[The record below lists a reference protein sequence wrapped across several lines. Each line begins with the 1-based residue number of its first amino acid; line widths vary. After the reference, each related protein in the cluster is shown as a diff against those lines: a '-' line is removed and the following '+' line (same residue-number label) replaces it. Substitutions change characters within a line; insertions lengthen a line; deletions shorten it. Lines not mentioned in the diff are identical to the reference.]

1 MVSNLH
7 FTTKGSLPIL
17 VQLLNM
23 CRCELSAMHEFVI
36 NNAFFQ
42 FSLSVA
48 WISHELSFNCC
59 LCCIYIYIYIYSKYT
74 QERRTTI
81 SDKLL
86 RISTFQ
92 ITSNNITFYK
102 FYNITSYFYRNILL
116 SVPSKYQMQLKT
128 SSENVWNNYL
138 IIL

>member
-1 MVSNLH
+1 MPFFNSASV
-7 FTTKGSLPIL
+7 
-17 VQLLNM
+17 LL
-23 CRCELSAMHEFVI
+23 EFLMNWALIVVY
-36 NNAFFQ
+36 
-42 FSLSVA
+42 VA
-48 WISHELSFNCC
+48 
-59 LCCIYIYIYIYSKYT
+59 YIYIYIYSKYT